1 MFIEQQK
8 TQKVSSKDFV
18 YEKAFQLSSLTPEHL
33 NFMSKTK
40 FALIKL
46 KFLKDFKYYVF
57 S

>member
-8 TQKVSSKDFV
+8 TQKVSSKDFE